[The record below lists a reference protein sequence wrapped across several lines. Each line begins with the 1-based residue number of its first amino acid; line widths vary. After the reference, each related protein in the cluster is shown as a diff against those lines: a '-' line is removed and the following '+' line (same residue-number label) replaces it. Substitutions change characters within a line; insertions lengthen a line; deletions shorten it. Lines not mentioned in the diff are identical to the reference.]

1 MLSYISYFIFYTFFL
16 CLSFCVFFQIENKEL
31 RDLLVISKSSVKTA
45 REETSQPE
53 ADVAATA
60 AQEQSPQSGSTE

>member
-1 MLSYISYFIFYTFFL
+1 MLFF
-16 CLSFCVFFQIENKEL
+16 VFFFFKIENKEL

-53 ADVAATA
+53 AEVAATA
-60 AQEQSPQSGSTE
+60 AQEQSPQSGSTVISAASE